1 MKYLLLRPINASMFN
16 LDVPTFI
23 KVTKEHYHCDIVTS
37 YHQMYLTGSKESL
50 ETLVSDNE
58 LDGMIIEYTGVYDQV
73 INE

>member
-16 LDVPTFI
+16 IDVPTFI
-23 KVTKEHYHCDIVTS
+23 QVTKEYYNCDIVMS
-37 YHQMYLTGSKESL
+37 YHQMYLTGSKDDL
-50 ETLVSDNE
+50 ETLVSDND